1 MKFSNLN
8 TIDFINLATIIRFSI
23 KKNIPQ
29 ATAKD
34 IEKTMTTVHIYLKNY
49 NIHKDDFEI

>member
-8 TIDFINLATIIRFSI
+8 TIDFINLATIIRYSI

-49 NIHKDDFEI
+49 NIRTDDFEI